1 MKIKTNGV
9 YDIAAYFKLKYNS
22 IQIAIATI
30 RIKLRMLPT
39 PRYIRRRKN
48 DVATV
53 ATNPRRLLA
62 KINEK
67 VKRRQK
73 NIKTKNK
80 KITPKDPGSMK

>member
-1 MKIKTNGV
+1 
-9 YDIAAYFKLKYNS
+9 
-22 IQIAIATI
+22 
-30 RIKLRMLPT
+30 MLPT